1 MAEDSRRSAVLE
13 GRVNHLDYKFVLR
26 LKYWTEEH
34 PKASELAR
42 QVMANEFHRMR
53 KPPRKKQLGNDAW
66 NALVG

>member
-1 MAEDSRRSAVLE
+1 
-13 GRVNHLDYKFVLR
+13 VNHLDYKFVLR

-66 NALVG
+66 KALVG